1 MSLHGGDKMAW
12 YEIEF
17 DYTGNAPTASKT
29 YNFCIDDLGFEAE
42 NVEQVGP
49 VKVKIDGSSKENILK
64 SINGDL
70 PKTRT
75 GTTYTKAM

>member
-1 MSLHGGDKMAW
+1 MAF

-29 YNFCIDDLGFEAE
+29 YNFCIEDLGYDAE

-49 VKVKIDGSSKENILK
+49 IKVKIDGSSKANIVNA
-64 SINGDL
+64 INGQL
-70 PKTRT
+70 PLTRT
-75 GTTYTKAM
+75 GTEYLSAS